1 MGRVIRVRLKA
12 LLVDDEIHILSN
24 LSKVLPW
31 EDMGFEIVGLARN
44 GRDALEAASEHRPDL
59 ILSDIRMPIMDGIM
73 LLQQVRERDIS
84 CEFLLLTGY
93 QEFEYARTAIRYG
106 VKDYICKPINY
117 VELEDTVRGIARQ
130 IREKRKTLNKER
142 RLNQVVDLANENF
155 LLHSLLGQETDQEDL
170 LWEEE
175 EGVVIRPSYAMLLLD
190 LEGYSHRSI
199 NWTLHERKAWNLHIR
214 HALRELFGELLPG
227 MTVLQ
232 IREGEWCLVFAMQPG
247 DEPIAKEMLYPGYER
262 IQRVVR
268 DKEDFPVRICLESE
282 LHPLQEL
289 STVYHQLRRKLI
301 LNKGQDWLVEAKVQ
315 GMDEYPSESSRTEA
329 QWGWIEQLGTA
340 LRGGNHEALE
350 HIASELKTYVG
361 YLEEQRAGAAEKLLH
376 YLLIHL
382 LREMRE
388 LQMLSGEQ
396 EAVLWQKLQHPLDI
410 QELLSL
416 IVSLIDQSRNSL
428 SAKKTSELLMMS
440 AQNYI
445 QNHLGDDFGIEDIA
459 DYLGISSSYFCLLFK
474 NHFGETFV
482 EYLTKQRM
490 EMAKCLLRSS
500 ERSIAQIGSSIGYQE
515 RRYFTKVFQKYTGM
529 TPSDFRLKETSVS

>member
-1 MGRVIRVRLKA
+1 MRLKA

-44 GRDALEAASEHRPDL
+44 GKDALDSALMHRPDL

-73 LLQQVRERDIS
+73 LLQQIREREIT

-117 VELEDTVRGIARQ
+117 VELEDTVRDIARQ
-130 IREKRKTLNKER
+130 IREKHKALNKEQ
-142 RLNQVVDLANENF
+142 RLHQVVDLANENF
-155 LLHSLLGQETDQEDL
+155 LLHSLLGQETDHEAL
-170 LWEEE
+170 LWEKED
-175 EGVVIRPSYAMLLLD
+175 GVELRPAYAMMLID

-199 NWTLHERKAWNLHIR
+199 TWTLHERKAWNLHIR
-214 HALRELFGELLPG
+214 HELRELFGEVLPG
-227 MTVLQ
+227 MTALQ
-232 IREGEWCLVFAMQPG
+232 IREGEWCLLFARQAE
-247 DEPIAKEMLYPGYER
+247 DEPLAKEALYPGYER

-268 DKEDFPVRICLESE
+268 DKEDFPVRICLESRP
-282 LHPLQEL
+282 HPLQEL
-289 STVYHQLRRKLI
+289 SAVYHQLRQKLI
-301 LNKGQDWLVEAKVQ
+301 LNKGQDWLVEARAQ
-315 GMDEYPSESSRTEA
+315 GIDEHPSEAGRTEA

-340 LRGGNHEALE
+340 LRGGSHEGLE
-350 HIASELKTYVG
+350 HIVSELRTYIG
-361 YLEEQRAGAAEKLLH
+361 YLEEQEAGAAEKLLH

-388 LQMLSGEQ
+388 LQMLPGDQ
-396 EAVLWQKLQHPLDI
+396 EAALWQKLQHPLDM

-416 IVSLIDQSRNSL
+416 IVSLIDQSRSSL
-428 SAKKTSELLMMS
+428 SAKKSSELLMMS

-529 TPSDFRLKETSVS
+529 TPSDFRSKETSVS